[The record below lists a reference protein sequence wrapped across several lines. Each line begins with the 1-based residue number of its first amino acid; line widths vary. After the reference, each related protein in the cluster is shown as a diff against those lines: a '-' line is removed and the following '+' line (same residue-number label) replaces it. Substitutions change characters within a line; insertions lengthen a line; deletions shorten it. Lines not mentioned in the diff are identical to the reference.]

1 MTQLKMDINDDLAIE
16 NNSFVLTENNSDE
29 EIRQRMIQ
37 SLKFFLG
44 EWFLDRIEG
53 VPYFQTVFV
62 KGTSP
67 DIIEA
72 IFKEK
77 IIDVNGVSILNNFE
91 PIEYTASTREMK
103 LVFDVTT
110 INGNNLIIN
119 EVLP

>member
-1 MTQLKMDINDDLAIE
+1 MTQLKMDDDNDIAIE
-16 NNSFVLTENNSDE
+16 NNGFVLTENNSDE
-29 EIRQRMIQ
+29 EIRQRIIQ
-37 SLKFFLG
+37 RLKFFLD
-44 EWFLDRIEG
+44 EWFLDRTEG
-53 VPYFQTVFV
+53 LPYFQAIFV

-72 IFKEK
+72 AFKER
-77 IIDVNGVSILNNFE
+77 IIGTDGVVILNKFD
-91 PIEYTASTREMK
+91 PIEYTASTREIQ